1 MTRALSV
8 NHYIC
13 GEAMTFPDFAAEV
26 AAAGIGSVGV
36 TRAAIAEMG
45 LDGLKTCLADHGLTV
60 SSLNSAGY
68 FTHGDPSPIQYANAE
83 LVDAA
88 AFLGADALCV
98 ITGGLGAP
106 PLPIEEARRRV
117 TDGFAD
123 LAERA
128 SAAGVVLGLEP
139 IYPGDILTKGCI
151 NSCADSLDL
160 IAPHESAKLLLDLY
174 HSWWDPDLPVVL
186 RDRPVDVA
194 LIQLCNLRI
203 EDGLV
208 VGRTTLAAGALR
220 LEDVLRPLADS
231 DYAGKL
237 EFELFDRDLNG
248 ADPGELIR
256 RFPGELTALLP
267 AQ

>member
-13 GEAMTFPDFAAEV
+13 NEAMSFPDFAATV
-26 AAAGIGSVGV
+26 AAADIGSVGV

-68 FTHGDPSPIQYANAE
+68 FTHGDPNPIQYANAE

-88 AFLGADALCV
+88 AFLDADTLCV

-106 PLPIEEARRRV
+106 PLPVDAARRRV
-117 TDGFAD
+117 RDGFAD

-128 SAAGVVLGLEP
+128 AAAGVVLGLEP

-151 NSCADSLDL
+151 NSCSDALDL
-160 IAPHESAKLLLDLY
+160 VSPHAKARSSSSTSTTPGGTPTCRSCSATAPPTS
-174 HSWWDPDLPVVL
+174 
-186 RDRPVDVA
+186 R
-194 LIQLCNLRI
+194 
-203 EDGLV
+203 
-208 VGRTTLAAGALR
+208 
-220 LEDVLRPLADS
+220 
-231 DYAGKL
+231 
-237 EFELFDRDLNG
+237 
-248 ADPGELIR
+248 
-256 RFPGELTALLP
+256 
-267 AQ
+267 